1 MSSGYWPLTGPKRPV
16 ATSAARTIIIL
27 GALLALALLAVLLL
41 SILLPLFVNKPCTTR
56 CGDLTIGCDELCVTD
71 LIIGGG
77 TAGLSLANR
86 LSANTSHNVL
96 VIEAGDN
103 FINEPL
109 VSDPIDGLF
118 FEDLYLIEPSRFHFQ
133 IQTALQS
140 SGYQMTFNGGRLL
153 GGSSSIND
161 CAMFRGTPRFWD
173 ELDAATG
180 GTGRFASEHVNQIFK
195 EMEWLKASDVYVP
208 DATRGQTENAVKIE
222 VIPRILNTSDDAHLM
237 GELFANALGY
247 SWPHTVGAND
257 PAATVG
263 AFPQFDM
270 LYDFNATSN
279 PIVRWSGQ
287 KAYLNDTVVDQD
299 TLAGV
304 EGRKIKVLVRSTVQ
318 RILFHPLDATKAV
331 GVEYL
336 DSKGV
341 QRKAWATSN
350 VVVSAFMHTAPI
362 LQRSGV
368 GPAAVLEA
376 ANIEPHVINEHV
388 GQNWAYHTYIPII
401 FLNPALSGVSN
412 PADAPLISGF
422 GTVFLEDPVLA
433 PEPDRRGFQPITVS
447 FPFIMAYFNF
457 QLVPAS
463 RGTINVYSDDPSQV
477 AKMDPRIFSDPNDI
491 ISWRT
496 HMRNTVSALQ
506 TYDPSVFCLSIDN
519 TTLYDDNLFEGWL
532 FANMN
537 YLNSL
542 AHSYGTA
549 RLSDSSTTGAI
560 DPEFR
565 VFGAKNLRV
574 CDTQAF
580 PTQTDGN
587 PAYAA
592 MALGQ
597 LCADAIMQ
605 RPVPAKKRKA
615 SSTIAKSPKKR
626 VPKPPKNVHHNK
638 RDGMTQQDY
647 QNIVAFFTSVKTKFS
662 AAEAQRIISGIKATS
677 TWRELKAQYEPYQGK

>member
-1 MSSGYWPLTGPKRPV
+1 MSSGYEPLVRSKRTQPV
-16 ATSAARTIIIL
+16 LSPIAVLA
-27 GALLALALLAVLLL
+27 GLLALAIVTIVLL
-41 SILLPLFVNKPCTTR
+41 SILLPLFVNKPCTKR
-56 CGDLTIGCDELCVTD
+56 CGDLTVGCDELCVTD

-86 LSANTSHNVL
+86 LSANHSHDVL

-109 VSDPIDGLF
+109 VSDPVNGLF

-161 CAMFRGTPRFWD
+161 AAMFRSTPRFWD

-195 EMEWLKASDVYVP
+195 DMEWLKASDVYVP
-208 DATRGQTENAVKIE
+208 DVTRGQTENAVKLE
-222 VIPRILNTSDDAHLM
+222 VIPRILNASDDAHLM

-247 SWPHTVGAND
+247 SWPNTLGYND
-257 PAATVG
+257 PAATLG
-263 AFPQFDM
+263 AFPHFDM
-270 LYDFNATSN
+270 FYDFNATAN
-279 PIVRWSGQ
+279 PIVRWTGQ
-287 KAYLNDTVVDQD
+287 KAYLNDSVVNQE

-304 EGRKIKVLVRSTVQ
+304 SGRKIKVLVRSTVQ
-318 RILFHPLDATKAV
+318 KILFHPLDATKAV

-412 PADAPLISGF
+412 PADVPLISGF
-422 GTVFLEDPVLA
+422 GTAFLEDPVLA
-433 PEPDRRGFQPITVS
+433 TEPNQRGFQPITVS

-457 QLVPAS
+457 QLAPAS

-477 AKMDPRIFSDPNDI
+477 AKMDPRIFSNPNDI
-491 ISWRT
+491 VSWRT
-496 HMRNTVSALQ
+496 HMRTTVSALQ

-532 FANMN
+532 FTNMN
-537 YLNSL
+537 YINSL

-549 RLSDSSTTGAI
+549 RLAASSATGAI

-580 PTQTDGN
+580 PVPTDGN

-605 RPVPAKKRKA
+605 RPIPAKKRRHITPSHKK
-615 SSTIAKSPKKR
+615 SERVPKSPKN
-626 VPKPPKNVHHNK
+626 VPSK
-638 RDGMTQQDY
+638 RDSLTQQDY
-647 QNIVAFFTSVKTKFS
+647 QNIVAFFTSVKAKFS
-662 AAEAQRIISGIKATS
+662 MADAQRIISNIRATS
-677 TWRELKAQYEPYQGK
+677 IWRELDAQYGPYQG